1 MEQTTNSDGAFKTL
15 HRYGLGGEMKR
26 LILLLCLIVVC
37 SSWAFADEEGY
48 KSVLVKTKL
57 IRVADD
63 IQDYLKLDLP
73 FKVYGQNIVSNGRD
87 ITYSLRDLKLE
98 GTEVI
103 AKVDHKI
110 KDQALVD
117 KFVGTIGSKWKDVQ
131 KDADYVKHY
140 SLTKED
146 ALATYT
152 VVGLD
157 DVIVK
162 YDGVDKDDLVKFT
175 QWEE

>member
-1 MEQTTNSDGAFKTL
+1 
-15 HRYGLGGEMKR
+15 MKR
-26 LILLLCLIVVC
+26 VLMILVILTLTV
-37 SSWAFADEEGY
+37 SAYASEEGY
-48 KSVLVKTKL
+48 RSVIVKTTL
-57 IRVADD
+57 VRVVDD